1 MPLKIISKYYYDDD
15 GGNCYAIKEEVVDW
29 DDLEKVLDE
38 YNLSHKRYDILD
50 GEKILIGGKTYFEGG
65 YVNVHVEVE

>member
-1 MPLKIISKYYYDDD
+1 MPKIVSRYYDDD
-15 GGNCYAIKEEVVDW
+15 SFQPYAIKEEVVEW
-29 DDLEKVLDE
+29 DELDKVLDE

-50 GEKILIGGKTYFEGG
+50 GEKMLIGGKNYFEGG

>member
-1 MPLKIISKYYYDDD
+1 MPKIVSRYYDD
-15 GGNCYAIKEEVVDW
+15 GWKPYAITEEVVEW
-29 DDLEKVLDE
+29 DELDKALDE

-50 GEKILIGGKTYFEGG
+50 GEKMLIGGKTYFEGG